1 MVCKGLFDF
10 ERMRV
15 KITKT
20 EQLGGSVYV
29 TIDLDGGDVSR
40 VRMVPIER
48 DCRIA
53 SLDFIKNMPQPAN
66 GDLIEVSPS

>member
-1 MVCKGLFDF
+1 MYISTVCIGLFDF

-40 VRMVPIER
+40 VRLVTAER
-48 DCRIA
+48 DCHMA
-53 SLDFIKNMPQPAN
+53 TFDFIKNIP
-66 GDLIEVSPS
+66 